1 MTKKRHKTKNKNR
14 TCKNKTKNRTY
25 KKSGGK
31 ADCANKCK
39 TKFLKEIKKDKR
51 YKRMENIF
59 SLLGMQNILD
69 DEAKSVLN
77 SKEITNDKVFKDCV
91 QTCKKE

>member
-1 MTKKRHKTKNKNR
+1 
-14 TCKNKTKNRTY
+14 
-25 KKSGGK
+25 
-31 ADCANKCK
+31 
-39 TKFLKEIKKDKR
+39 
-51 YKRMENIF
+51 MENIF
-59 SLLGMQNILD
+59 YLLGMQNILD